1 MSEGGS
7 LFNPG
12 YLGTEFK
19 WWIGQVADDATW
31 RDNINPGKFK
41 EKDTVRGWGRR
52 YKVRILGM
60 HDWGGSKADGIPD
73 DQLPWANVMYP
84 ITAGG
89 GQTNAY
95 QTPAIRQ
102 GNVVFGF
109 WMDGSDQEVPVIMGI
124 LGNNTQ
130 TELAYQT
137 AAKNPKVTNN
147 TPGVIAQSGYS
158 ESVNPPTDLAK
169 PTVPDKDLITE
180 KPKDPK
186 QQAEC
191 ASPPPGMKL
200 NRFGQRPDRPLSPTQ
215 FQDAQ
220 QALKDIESLD
230 LSDPNTGVPFKNLE
244 AQFGIRYKKEAVDNY
259 VASQVQEGKKNRCE
273 EADSPNAAAAPGATT
288 EAGATS
294 PHIINAGDIKLED
307 KRKEKVVFIK
317 SDKQVESATK
327 AIQIATENLMAK
339 MEKHLSGKQQ
349 YADAVSNPMIDMD
362 KEIDDTSKEIAKY
375 EKIIYNKI
383 MEYTLKKYNKEQAA
397 SVSKLPSSKR
407 WQFSDVKEKFTELTL
422 KEYID
427 ITNGLA
433 AQMKGTL
440 NKTLD
445 VKGAEASIAA
455 KIAGHGGYIHPDTG
469 ERISID
475 PDTTIDML
483 TAPKVP
489 TCFAEDLVG
498 HSIMSFQD
506 RISKVNQKLL
516 DNSNSYL
523 EDSAK
528 ELTNISL
535 PSGKKA
541 NISPGSFSAQNIQT
555 NMVAAFQFLNTKAN
569 VFEFES
575 PRNEAVS
582 DYYQFARGGASQPDS
597 NIPNMKG
604 VSEQINHHMTTNDVL
619 STGTQIPFLEPSKN
633 QPDISWLEGRGSVT
647 IADLENITEP
657 TNTKDEVTG
666 GTAFRS
672 AGRIINRINNR
683 GDRY

>member
-1 MSEGGS
+1 MAEGGS

-41 EKDTVRGWGRR
+41 EKDSVPGWGRR

-60 HDWGGSKADGIPD
+60 HDWGGTKADGIPD

-89 GQTNAY
+89 NQTSAH

-109 WMDGSDQEVPVIMGI
+109 WMDGSDQEIPVIMGI
-124 LGNNTQ
+124 LGNNSQ
-130 TELAYQT
+130 TELSYQT

-147 TPGVIAQSGYS
+147 QPGVIAQSGYA
-158 ESVNPPTDLAK
+158 ESISPPKELAR
-169 PTVPDKDLITE
+169 PTVPDKDLITD
-180 KPKDPK
+180 KPKSPE

-191 ASPPPGMKL
+191 ATPPPGMKL
-200 NRFGQRPDRPLSPTQ
+200 NQYGQRPDRPLSKTQ

-220 QALKDIESLD
+220 QARKSIEADD
-230 LSDPNTGVPFKNLE
+230 LIDPDTGLPFKNLE
-244 AQFGIRYKKEAVDNY
+244 EQFGPRYKQEAIDKF
-259 VASQVQEGKKNRCE
+259 VANAVQEGKKNRCE
-273 EADSPNAAAAPGATT
+273 QANSPQAAAVPGATT

-294 PHIINAGDIKLED
+294 PHIINAGDIKLDD
-307 KRKEKVVFIK
+307 KRNEKVVLVK
-317 SDKQVESATK
+317 SDKQVESATT
-327 AIQIATENLMAK
+327 AIQLATENLMAK
-339 MEKHLSGKQQ
+339 MEKHMSSQQQ
-349 YADAVSNPMIDMD
+349 YADAVSNPMIDME

-383 MEYTLKKYNKEQAA
+383 MEYTLKKYNKEQTKA
-397 SVSKLPSSKR
+397 VSALPSSKR
-407 WQFSDVKEKFTELTL
+407 WQYSDVKEKFTELTL
-422 KEYID
+422 REYID

-455 KIAGHGGYIHPDTG
+455 QIAGQTSYVHPDTG
-469 ERISID
+469 E
-475 PDTTIDML
+475 TINLEVDDQGNVKNNIKEL
-483 TAPKVP
+483 TSPKVP
-489 TCFAEDLVG
+489 ACFAEDLVG
-498 HSIMSFQD
+498 HSIMSFQSRLD
-506 RISKVNQKLL
+506 KVNTKLL
-516 DNSNSYL
+516 ENSNMYL
-523 EDSAK
+523 RDTAK
-528 ELTNISL
+528 EMTNMRL

-541 NISPGSFSAQNIQT
+541 SITSASFERSSIET
-555 NMVAAFQFLNTKAN
+555 NMVAAFQFLNTKSN
-569 VFEFES
+569 VFDFES

-582 DYYQFARGGASQPDS
+582 DFYQFGRGGGAQADS

-604 VSEQINHHMTTNDVL
+604 IMEQATKHLTESQELPAVP
-619 STGTQIPFLEPSKN
+619 QIPFLEPSKN
-633 QPDISWLEGRGSVT
+633 QPDISWLEGRGAVSVPNLQDIPVSDRT
-647 IADLENITEP
+647 AKQIAKMIDNQGNP
-657 TNTKDEVTG
+657 TN
-666 GTAFRS
+666 
-672 AGRIINRINNR
+672 
-683 GDRY
+683 